1 MLHTISIDGNDYTS
15 YSTVAAADIR
25 LSVDVVRRT
34 TWNAATEADQGRALI
49 AASDRIDAL
58 RFIGDPA
65 APGQPRKWPRSGVP
79 DVADNAIPEAVVLA
93 TQLLAGDILED
104 PSAGRP
110 RNPTAAIGS
119 ISKVK
124 AGSVE
129 VDYYT
134 GARIEVSN
142 APINLLGAE
151 IQPLLAPYLAV
162 AASGL
167 PVPVAASS
175 ADGAAEAS
183 GGLVYPPR
191 LDYGLT
197 R

>member
-1 MLHTISIDGNDYTS
+1 MLHTIQIDGNDYTS

-49 AASDRIDAL
+49 AASDRIDAF

-65 APGQPRKWPRSGVP
+65 VPGQPRKWPRSGVP
-79 DVADNAIPEAVVLA
+79 DVADNAIPSAVELA
-93 TQLLAGDILED
+93 TQLLAGDILEN
-104 PSAGRP
+104 PEAGRP

-134 GARIEVSN
+134 GAHGLRLTTRQRTCLARRFNRCSRRISQ
-142 APINLLGAE
+142 
-151 IQPLLAPYLAV
+151 QPRV
-162 AASGL
+162 ACLCRWPHPRQTARL
-167 PVPVAASS
+167 RPAAGWSIRP
-175 ADGAAEAS
+175 GWTT
-183 GGLVYPPR
+183 G
-191 LDYGLT
+191 
-197 R
+197 